1 MCEIMNEV
9 TRYFDKLCV
18 VIFHWNE
25 DEKEREA
32 FIRKKERMIGEERW
46 KTLPNKVNRERVKKP
61 QRVVKKTK
69 RERSLAPSS
78 FHFAKNRLPLIC
90 CDVGSE
96 VFIHALSWATVESS
110 NIEGFHDA

>member
-9 TRYFDKLCV
+9 TRYFDKRCV

-32 FIRKKERMIGEERW
+32 FIRKVRMVGRVRG

-69 RERSLAPSS
+69 RERSLS
-78 FHFAKNRLPLIC
+78 LC
-90 CDVGSE
+90 
-96 VFIHALSWATVESS
+96 
-110 NIEGFHDA
+110 